1 MSSLDKVLETVR
13 ERPRRSAF
21 AVFLIVFWIGAPLF
35 SQAYLDRSAIKISFT
50 VTVLYYV
57 GWKLYELQTG

>member
-1 MSSLDKVLETVR
+1 MSFPDRVVETAK

-21 AVFLIVFWIGAPLF
+21 AVFLVVFWIAAPLF
-35 SQAYLDRSAIKISFT
+35 SQMYLNRSAIKISFT

-57 GWKLYELQTG
+57 GWELYELQTS

>member
-1 MSSLDKVLETVR
+1 MSFLDKIIETAN

-21 AVFLIVFWIGAPLF
+21 AIFLILFWLATPLA
-35 SQAYLDRSAIKISFT
+35 SQIYLEKSAIKISFT

-57 GWKLYELQTG
+57 GWKLYELQTS